1 MEYRDYYK
9 TLGVGRTASK
19 AEIKKA
25 YRNLAQQLHPD
36 RNPGDKTAERRF
48 KELNE
53 ANAVL
58 SDPEKRKKYD
68 VLGADWE
75 AYQRAGAGGA
85 RAGGADPFGPGG
97 PFAGFQT
104 AGAGAP
110 GVRGGN
116 VRFEFRSA
124 DGAGFSDFFR
134 MFFGGGLDE
143 EPVGAAGRAQTRAG
157 SAGGGR
163 GTGGVGAAGGF
174 DDILAHLQSESAT
187 ERPGGV
193 GRAPRHLPGLE
204 VEVDLGL
211 EEAFHGTA
219 RLVQVGDK
227 RLEVQVPRGVE
238 TGSRIRLR
246 GKAPDGRDL
255 FLVTRVRS
263 HPVFTRNGADLTREL
278 PVTLREALLGGEVQ
292 VGTLKGRVLLTLPPG
307 TQNGRTLRLTGQ
319 GMPRLKGS
327 GNGDLYVRIRVIL
340 PEHLDDEARAAAERF
355 LGLIHQPD
363 PRPAS

>member
-104 AGAGAP
+104 AGAGTP
-110 GVRGGN
+110 GARGGN

-134 MFFGGGLDE
+134 MFFGGDLDE
-143 EPVGAAGRAQTRAG
+143 EPVGAASRAQTRAG
-157 SAGGGR
+157 SAGGGARDRWRRCCGRIRRYPRAPPVR
-163 GTGGVGAAGGF
+163 GGDRAPGRRGQGTPPPPWTRGRGGPWPRGGLPRHRAAG
-174 DDILAHLQSESAT
+174 
-187 ERPGGV
+187 PG
-193 GRAPRHLPGLE
+193 R
-204 VEVDLGL
+204 
-211 EEAFHGTA
+211 
-219 RLVQVGDK
+219 
-227 RLEVQVPRGVE
+227 
-238 TGSRIRLR
+238 
-246 GKAPDGRDL
+246 
-255 FLVTRVRS
+255 
-263 HPVFTRNGADLTREL
+263 
-278 PVTLREALLGGEVQ
+278 
-292 VGTLKGRVLLTLPPG
+292 
-307 TQNGRTLRLTGQ
+307 
-319 GMPRLKGS
+319 
-327 GNGDLYVRIRVIL
+327 
-340 PEHLDDEARAAAERF
+340 
-355 LGLIHQPD
+355 
-363 PRPAS
+363 